1 MRLEVKRDPAPE
13 TTLIMIEAKIADQK
27 DVIVKALLICVVT
40 SSIAALITIKK
51 RPALKI
57 TAGSVINFKN
67 EPKNVLIRE
76 KMRAT
81 QR

>member
-1 MRLEVKRDPAPE
+1 MEVNRDPAPE

-57 TAGSVINFKN
+57 TAGRVINFKN
-67 EPKNVLIRE
+67 EPKNVLISE